1 MSYARSVIK
10 QIQTGGTA
18 ISAGATS
25 ATATITSSSTSKAL
39 ASLRVAGAYAAGA
52 SNGDPPWTVTLTNAT
67 TVTVSKVTTNN
78 AASVPWT
85 VVEYY

>member
-1 MSYARSVIK
+1 
-10 QIQTGGTA
+10 
-18 ISAGATS
+18 
-25 ATATITSSSTSKAL
+25 
-39 ASLRVAGAYAAGA
+39 
-52 SNGDPPWTVTLTNAT
+52 VTLTNAT